1 MIRPAIMEFGY
12 VLKQRISKK
21 NMPKINKSFHLE
33 ITVEQFL
40 SACSLLELQEVEL
53 LLDSH
58 IRRAEERELR
68 KNYSQLKNKGLN
80 QIEQE
85 LAPNTQ

>member
-1 MIRPAIMEFGY
+1 
-12 VLKQRISKK
+12 
-21 NMPKINKSFHLE
+21 MPKINKSFHLE

-40 SACSLLELQEVEL
+40 NACSLLELQEVEL

-80 QIEQE
+80 QIERTITDINQK
-85 LAPNTQ
+85 NHD

>member
-1 MIRPAIMEFGY
+1 
-12 VLKQRISKK
+12 
-21 NMPKINKSFHLE
+21 MPKLQKLFELV
-33 ITVEQFL
+33 ITPEQFL
-40 SACSLLELQEVEL
+40 QACSLLELQEVEL

-80 QIEQE
+80 QIERALNPESYQ
-85 LAPNTQ
+85 

>member
-1 MIRPAIMEFGY
+1 
-12 VLKQRISKK
+12 
-21 NMPKINKSFHLE
+21 MPKINKSFHLE